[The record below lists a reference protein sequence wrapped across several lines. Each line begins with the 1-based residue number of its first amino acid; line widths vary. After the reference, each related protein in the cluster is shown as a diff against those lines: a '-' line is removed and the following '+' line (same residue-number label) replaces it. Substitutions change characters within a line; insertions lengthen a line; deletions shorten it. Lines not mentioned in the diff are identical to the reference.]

1 MNEQVNE
8 MSEHVIGMNKQVIAL
23 TEHVNEQVIAVSE
36 HVIGMNKQVI
46 ALTEH
51 VNEQVI
57 ALSEHAPVILNNE
70 QNIEY

>member
-8 MSEHVIGMNKQVIAL
+8 MSEHVIGINKQVIAL

-36 HVIGMNKQVI
+36 H
-46 ALTEH
+46 A
-51 VNEQVI
+51 
-57 ALSEHAPVILNNE
+57 SVILNNE

>member
-36 HVIGMNKQVI
+36 Y
-46 ALTEH
+46 
-51 VNEQVI
+51 
-57 ALSEHAPVILNNE
+57 APVILNNE
-70 QNIEY
+70 QNIEYRRMIKSKH